1 MEGISRVYEMV
12 FGHGSS
18 IYGKLRA
25 VKTTLDI
32 SKETLRQVKS
42 LAAREGV
49 PMREVF
55 ERGMRAYV
63 AGTASAKP
71 FRLRTITTSGKGMA
85 KSLGWDEIREAIYTG
100 QG

>member
-1 MEGISRVYEMV
+1 
-12 FGHGSS
+12 
-18 IYGKLRA
+18 

-63 AGTASAKP
+63 AGTTPSKP
-71 FRLRTITTSGKGMA
+71 FRLRTITTKGQGLVKPRDWA
-85 KSLGWDEIREAIYTG
+85 EIRELIYEG
-100 QG
+100 QGGEREAGKH